1 MLVASKI
8 ASQRGSFEALI
19 KDHWR
24 YIVYSCQ
31 SIFIVLCEVFYPCI
45 CYDCSC
51 EYQFV
56 NSCTTFVR

>member
-31 SIFIVLCEVFYPCI
+31 SVFIVLCEVFYPCK
-45 CYDCSC
+45 
-51 EYQFV
+51 
-56 NSCTTFVR
+56 